1 MGYGCGVTIP
11 TDEFSTMCARARSF
25 RRRVDELGTVS
36 GPVIDGYV
44 RDRLHDRPHVNSL
57 PPAQGE
63 FADEIVALLQMPG
76 LSPQQSHQIMREFF
90 EA

>member
-1 MGYGCGVTIP
+1 MIP

-36 GPVIDGYV
+36 SPAIDGYV
-44 RDRLHDRPHVNSL
+44 RDQLYGRRHTPL
-57 PPAQGE
+57 PPAQAE
-63 FADEIVALLQMPG
+63 FADEILALLQMPG
-76 LSPQQSHQIMREFF
+76 LSPQQAHQIMREFF